1 MSSTA
6 RRFSL
11 SLAIFL
17 LNPLCRCLIGELACF
32 ISSMTSS
39 KNSLF
44 IPTLLV
50 RKWTACFRFSLRSA
64 VHLYCAIL
72 WYYSPS
78 SLDFVKSLMMALRQ
92 SAVTPQENRGENW
105 HNNLINLET
114 AWGNLPS
121 QSCVIR
127 CWRVTP
133 AYQDTGLVRTYATL
147 FRSGRTVSCIPIAFR
162 TALRLLSSGLPFG
175 ESVR

>member
-1 MSSTA
+1 MLTSAENEMLTRVSA
-6 RRFSL
+6 GQP
-11 SLAIFL
+11 A
-17 LNPLCRCLIGELACF
+17 GELLRRYWLPVGVACE
-32 ISSMTSS
+32 
-39 KNSLF
+39 LR
-44 IPTLLV
+44 V
-50 RKWTACFRFSLRSA
+50 RIGA
-64 VHLYCAIL
+64 
-72 WYYSPS
+72 
-78 SLDFVKSLMMALRQ
+78 
-92 SAVTPQENRGENW
+92 W

-121 QSCVIR
+121 RSCVIR